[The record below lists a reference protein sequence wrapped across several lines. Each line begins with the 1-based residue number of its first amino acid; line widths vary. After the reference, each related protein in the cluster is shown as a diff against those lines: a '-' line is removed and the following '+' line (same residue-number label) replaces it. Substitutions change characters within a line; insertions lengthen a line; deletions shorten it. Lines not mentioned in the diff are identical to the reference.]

1 MIRIFLLLFIFQ
13 SSFSQ
18 DLQSKDYF
26 KNLTSKERKIIVD
39 KGTERPYTGKYNNHY
54 KKGTYVCKACSN
66 PLFKSN
72 TKFDSKCGWPSFD
85 KEIEG
90 SVVKIPDYSLGM
102 KRTEIVCS
110 KCKGHLGHV
119 FYGERFTKENTRH
132 CVNSMSLIF
141 ISKNEN

>member
-72 TKFDSKCGWPSFD
+72 TKFNSKCGWPSFD

-90 SVVKIPDYSLGM
+90 SVIKIPDYRLGM

-132 CVNSMSLIF
+132 CVNSISLNF
-141 ISKNEN
+141 IQDSD

>member
-1 MIRIFLLLFIFQ
+1 
-13 SSFSQ
+13 
-18 DLQSKDYF
+18 
-26 KNLTSKERKIIVD
+26 LTSKERKIIVD

-90 SVVKIPDYSLGM
+90 SVIKIPDYSLGM

-132 CVNSMSLIF
+132 CVNSISLIF
-141 ISKNEN
+141 IEDSD

>member
-1 MIRIFLLLFIFQ
+1 MIRIFFLLFIFQ

-26 KNLTSKERKIIVD
+26 KNLTSKERKIIVG
-39 KGTERPYTGKYNNHY
+39 KGTERPYTGKYNHHY

-90 SVVKIPDYSLGM
+90 SVIKIPDYSLGM

-132 CVNSMSLIF
+132 CVNSISLNF
-141 ISKNEN
+141 IEDSD

>member
-1 MIRIFLLLFIFQ
+1 MIRIFFLLFIFQ

-90 SVVKIPDYSLGM
+90 SVIKIPDYSLGI

-119 FYGERFTKENTRH
+119 FYGEKFTKENTRH
-132 CVNSMSLIF
+132 CVNSISLNF
-141 ISKNEN
+141 IEDSD

>member
-1 MIRIFLLLFIFQ
+1 MIRIFFLLFIFQ

-54 KKGTYVCKACSN
+54 KKGTYLCKACSN

-90 SVVKIPDYSLGM
+90 SVIKIPDYSLGM

-132 CVNSMSLIF
+132 CVNSISLNF
-141 ISKNEN
+141 IEDSD

>member
-1 MIRIFLLLFIFQ
+1 MIRILLLLFIFQ

-90 SVVKIPDYSLGM
+90 SVIKIPDYSLGM

-119 FYGERFTKENTRH
+119 FYGERFTRENTRH
-132 CVNSMSLIF
+132 CVNSISLNF
-141 ISKNEN
+141 IEDSD

>member
-1 MIRIFLLLFIFQ
+1 MIRVFLLLFIFQ

-26 KNLTSKERKIIVD
+26 KNLTSKERKIIVG

-90 SVVKIPDYSLGM
+90 SVIKIPDYSLGI
-102 KRTEIVCS
+102 KRTEIICS

-132 CVNSMSLIF
+132 CVNSISLNF
-141 ISKNEN
+141 IEDSD

>member
-1 MIRIFLLLFIFQ
+1 MIRVFLLLFIFQ

-26 KNLTSKERKIIVD
+26 KNLTSKERKIIVG

-102 KRTEIVCS
+102 KRTEIICS

-132 CVNSMSLIF
+132 CVNSISLNF
-141 ISKNEN
+141 IEDSD

>member
-26 KNLTSKERKIIVD
+26 KNLTSKERKIIVG

-90 SVVKIPDYSLGM
+90 SVIKIPDYSLGM

-132 CVNSMSLIF
+132 CVNSISLNF
-141 ISKNEN
+141 VEDSD

>member
-1 MIRIFLLLFIFQ
+1 MIRVFLLLFIFQ

-26 KNLTSKERKIIVD
+26 KNLTSKERKIIVE

-90 SVVKIPDYSLGM
+90 SVIKIPDYSLSM

-132 CVNSMSLIF
+132 CVNSISLNF
-141 ISKNEN
+141 VEDSD

>member
-1 MIRIFLLLFIFQ
+1 MIKIFLLLFIFQ

-26 KNLTSKERKIIVD
+26 KNLTNKERKIIVD

-54 KKGTYVCKACSN
+54 KKGIYVCKACSN

-90 SVVKIPDYSLGM
+90 SVIKIPDYSLGM

-119 FYGERFTKENTRH
+119 FYGESFTKENTRH
-132 CVNSMSLIF
+132 CVNSISLNF
-141 ISKNEN
+141 IEDSD

>member
-1 MIRIFLLLFIFQ
+1 MIRIFLLLFIYQ

-90 SVVKIPDYSLGM
+90 SVIKIPDYSLGM
-102 KRTEIVCS
+102 KRTEIICS

-132 CVNSMSLIF
+132 CVNSISLNF
-141 ISKNEN
+141 IEDSD

>member
-1 MIRIFLLLFIFQ
+1 MIRIFFLLFIFQ

-26 KNLTSKERKIIVD
+26 KNLTSKERKIIVG
-39 KGTERPYTGKYNNHY
+39 KVTERPYTGKYNNHY

-90 SVVKIPDYSLGM
+90 SVIKIPDYSLGM

-132 CVNSMSLIF
+132 CVNSISLNF
-141 ISKNEN
+141 IEDSD

>member
-1 MIRIFLLLFIFQ
+1 MIRVFFLLFIFQ

-54 KKGTYVCKACSN
+54 KKGTYLCKACSN

-90 SVVKIPDYSLGM
+90 SVIKIPDYSLGM

-132 CVNSMSLIF
+132 CVNSISLNF
-141 ISKNEN
+141 IEDSD

>member
-39 KGTERPYTGKYNNHY
+39 KCTERPYTGKYNNHY

-90 SVVKIPDYSLGM
+90 SVIKIPDYSLGM

-132 CVNSMSLIF
+132 CVNSISLNF
-141 ISKNEN
+141 IEDSD

>member
-39 KGTERPYTGKYNNHY
+39 KGTERPYTGKFNNHY

-90 SVVKIPDYSLGM
+90 SVIKIPDYSLGM

-132 CVNSMSLIF
+132 CVNSISLNF
-141 ISKNEN
+141 IEDSD

>member
-1 MIRIFLLLFIFQ
+1 MIRIFFLLFIFQ

-26 KNLTSKERKIIVD
+26 KNLTSKERKIIVE

-90 SVVKIPDYSLGM
+90 SVIKIPDYSLGM

-132 CVNSMSLIF
+132 CVNPISLNF
-141 ISKNEN
+141 IEDSD

>member
-54 KKGTYVCKACSN
+54 RKGTYVCKACSN
-66 PLFKSN
+66 PLFKSS
-72 TKFDSKCGWPSFD
+72 TKFNSKCGWPSFD

-90 SVVKIPDYSLGM
+90 SVIKIPDFSLGM

-110 KCKGHLGHV
+110 RCKGHLGHV

-132 CVNSMSLIF
+132 CVNSISLNF
-141 ISKNEN
+141 IEDSD

>member
-1 MIRIFLLLFIFQ
+1 MIRIFFLLFIFQ

-85 KEIEG
+85 KEIKG
-90 SVVKIPDYSLGM
+90 SVIKIPDYSLGM

-132 CVNSMSLIF
+132 CVNSISLNF
-141 ISKNEN
+141 FEDSD

>member
-1 MIRIFLLLFIFQ
+1 MIRVFLLLFIFQ

-26 KNLTSKERKIIVD
+26 KNLTSKEREIIVG

-90 SVVKIPDYSLGM
+90 SVIKIPDYSLGM

-132 CVNSMSLIF
+132 CVNSISLNF
-141 ISKNEN
+141 IKDSD

>member
-26 KNLTSKERKIIVD
+26 KKLTSKERKIIVD

-90 SVVKIPDYSLGM
+90 SVIKIPDYSLGM

-132 CVNSMSLIF
+132 CVNSISLNF
-141 ISKNEN
+141 IEDSD

>member
-1 MIRIFLLLFIFQ
+1 MIRIFFLLFIFQ

-26 KNLTSKERKIIVD
+26 KYLTSKERKIIVE

-90 SVVKIPDYSLGM
+90 SVIKIPDYSLGM

-132 CVNSMSLIF
+132 CVNSISLNF
-141 ISKNEN
+141 IEDSD

>member
-1 MIRIFLLLFIFQ
+1 MIKIFLLLFIFQ

-54 KKGTYVCKACSN
+54 KKGTYLCKACSN

-90 SVVKIPDYSLGM
+90 SVIKIPDYSLGM

-132 CVNSMSLIF
+132 CVNSISLNF
-141 ISKNEN
+141 IEDSD

>member
-1 MIRIFLLLFIFQ
+1 MIRVFLLLFIFQ

-26 KNLTSKERKIIVD
+26 KNLTSKERKIIVG

-90 SVVKIPDYSLGM
+90 SVIKIPDYSLGM

-132 CVNSMSLIF
+132 CVNSISLNF
-141 ISKNEN
+141 IEDSD

>member
-1 MIRIFLLLFIFQ
+1 MIRIFFLLFIFQ

-90 SVVKIPDYSLGM
+90 SVIKIPDYSFGM

-132 CVNSMSLIF
+132 CVNSISLNF
-141 ISKNEN
+141 IEDSD

>member
-1 MIRIFLLLFIFQ
+1 MIKIFLLLFIFQ

-18 DLQSKDYF
+18 DLQSNDYF

-54 KKGTYVCKACSN
+54 KKGIYVCKACSN

-90 SVVKIPDYSLGM
+90 SVIKLPDYSLGM

-132 CVNSMSLIF
+132 CVNSISLNF
-141 ISKNEN
+141 IEDSD

>member
-1 MIRIFLLLFIFQ
+1 MIRIFFLLFIFQ

-26 KNLTSKERKIIVD
+26 KNLTSKERKIIVN
-39 KGTERPYTGKYNNHY
+39 KGTERPYTGKYNKHY

-90 SVVKIPDYSLGM
+90 SVIKIPDYSLGM

-110 KCKGHLGHV
+110 KCKGHLGHI
-119 FYGERFTKENTRH
+119 FYGEKFTKENTRH
-132 CVNSMSLIF
+132 CVNSISLNF
-141 ISKNEN
+141 IEDSD

>member
-1 MIRIFLLLFIFQ
+1 MIRIFFLLFIFQ

-54 KKGTYVCKACSN
+54 KKGTYLCKACSN

-90 SVVKIPDYSLGM
+90 SVIKIPDYSLGM
-102 KRTEIVCS
+102 KRTEIICS

-132 CVNSMSLIF
+132 CVNSISLNF
-141 ISKNEN
+141 IEDSD

>member
-1 MIRIFLLLFIFQ
+1 MIRVFLLLFIFQ

-90 SVVKIPDYSLGM
+90 SVIKIPDYSLGM

-119 FYGERFTKENTRH
+119 FFGERFTKENTRH
-132 CVNSMSLIF
+132 CVNSISLNF
-141 ISKNEN
+141 IEDSD

>member
-26 KNLTSKERKIIVD
+26 KNLTSKERKIIVG

-90 SVVKIPDYSLGM
+90 SVIKIPDYSLGM
-102 KRTEIVCS
+102 KRTEIICS

-132 CVNSMSLIF
+132 CVNSISLNF
-141 ISKNEN
+141 IEDSD

>member
-1 MIRIFLLLFIFQ
+1 MIRILFLLFIFQ

-18 DLQSKDYF
+18 DLQSKDFF

-90 SVVKIPDYSLGM
+90 SVIKIPDYSLGM

-132 CVNSMSLIF
+132 CVNSISLNF
-141 ISKNEN
+141 IEDSD

>member
-1 MIRIFLLLFIFQ
+1 MIRIFILLFFFQ

-54 KKGTYVCKACSN
+54 KKGTYICKACSN

-90 SVVKIPDYSLGM
+90 SVIKIPDYSLGM
-102 KRTEIVCS
+102 KRTEIICS
-110 KCKGHLGHV
+110 KCKGHLGHI

-132 CVNSMSLIF
+132 CVNSISLNF
-141 ISKNEN
+141 IEDSD

>member
-1 MIRIFLLLFIFQ
+1 MIRTFFLLFIFQ

-26 KNLTSKERKIIVD
+26 KNLTSKERKIIVG

-90 SVVKIPDYSLGM
+90 SVTRIPDYSLGM
-102 KRTEIVCS
+102 KRIEIGCS
-110 KCKGHLGHV
+110 RCKGHLGHV
-119 FYGERFTKENTRH
+119 VYGERFTKENTRH
-132 CVNSMSLIF
+132 CVNSISLNF
-141 ISKNEN
+141 IEDSD

>member
-1 MIRIFLLLFIFQ
+1 MIRVFLLLFIFQ

-18 DLQSKDYF
+18 DLLSKDYF

-90 SVVKIPDYSLGM
+90 SVIKIPDYSLGM

-132 CVNSMSLIF
+132 CVNSISLNF
-141 ISKNEN
+141 IEDSD

>member
-13 SSFSQ
+13 YSFSQ

-54 KKGTYVCKACSN
+54 KKGIYVCKACSN

-90 SVVKIPDYSLGM
+90 SVIKIPDYSLGM

-132 CVNSMSLIF
+132 CVNSISLNF
-141 ISKNEN
+141 IEDSD

>member
-1 MIRIFLLLFIFQ
+1 MIRVFLLLFIFQ

-90 SVVKIPDYSLGM
+90 SVIKIPDYSLGM

-132 CVNSMSLIF
+132 CVNSISLNF
-141 ISKNEN
+141 IEESD

>member
-1 MIRIFLLLFIFQ
+1 MIRIFFLLFIFQ

-26 KNLTSKERKIIVD
+26 KNLTSKERKIIVE

-90 SVVKIPDYSLGM
+90 SVIKIPDYSLGM

-132 CVNSMSLIF
+132 CVNSISLNF
-141 ISKNEN
+141 IEDSD

>member
-26 KNLTSKERKIIVD
+26 KKLTSKERKIIVD

-90 SVVKIPDYSLGM
+90 SIIKIPDYSLGM

-132 CVNSMSLIF
+132 CVNSISLNF
-141 ISKNEN
+141 VEDSD

>member
-1 MIRIFLLLFIFQ
+1 MIRIFFLLFIFQ
-13 SSFSQ
+13 YSFSQ

-90 SVVKIPDYSLGM
+90 SVIKIPDYSLGM
-102 KRTEIVCS
+102 ERTEIVCS

-132 CVNSMSLIF
+132 CVNSISLDF
-141 ISKNEN
+141 IEDSY

>member
-1 MIRIFLLLFIFQ
+1 MIRVFLLLFIFQ

-85 KEIEG
+85 KEIKG
-90 SVVKIPDYSLGM
+90 SVIKIPDYSLGM

-132 CVNSMSLIF
+132 CVNSISLNF
-141 ISKNEN
+141 IEDSD